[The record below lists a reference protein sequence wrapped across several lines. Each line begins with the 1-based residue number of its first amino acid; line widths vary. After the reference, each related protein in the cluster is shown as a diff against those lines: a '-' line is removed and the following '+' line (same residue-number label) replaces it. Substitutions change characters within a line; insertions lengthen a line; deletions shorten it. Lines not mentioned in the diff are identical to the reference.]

1 MIKTNKQIILTVT
14 LGILVL
20 LAFTGNLLSL
30 IVANETQKGFGNPPS
45 APDARGAARFV
56 GVKNSLTIENYV
68 LKGAGY
74 FLNGYADTLLF
85 LNTVELAKLEGL
97 QYDQLTK
104 IISDAAADMENAYV
118 TYAALE
124 QEAAQVPYNPSVIRQ
139 LELFDYNGFMVK
151 NNLNQVIFKKV
162 EGYLANGNIRGVY
175 HYLYTAVESI
185 LPIQYRIKAAVEEG
199 KSPDVADL
207 WILNQTYSETLL
219 FGQYVAQIFY
229 EIK

>member
-1 MIKTNKQIILTVT
+1 MIKTNKQIIFTVT

-20 LAFTGNLLSL
+20 FIFTGNLLSL
-30 IVANETQKGFGNPPS
+30 VVANESQKGFGNPTG
-45 APDARGAARFV
+45 APDAPRVV
-56 GVKNSLTIENYV
+56 GVKTNSSIENYV

-85 LNTVELAKLEGL
+85 LNSMELAKLEGL
-97 QYDQLTK
+97 QYNQLTK
-104 IISDAAADMENAYV
+104 IITDAATEMENAYV

-124 QEAAQVPYNPSVIRQ
+124 QEAAQVPYNPNVISQ
-139 LELFDYNGFMVK
+139 LEMFDYNGLMVK
-151 NNLNQVIFKKV
+151 NNLNPVIFKKV
-162 EGYLANGNIRGVY
+162 EGYLSKGDIRGIY
-175 HYLYTAVESI
+175 HYLYAAVESI
-185 LPIQYRIKAAVEEG
+185 LPIQYRIKAAVEAG

-219 FGQYVAQIFY
+219 FGQYVAQTFY